1 MIPLPRP
8 EYALPNG
15 GHAYFE
21 VGDIVRRR
29 DALGAYRH
37 MVGIVVVEALR
48 PNDSRLDWFVRWEDE
63 EISDFDNISGD
74 DLTVV
79 FSGKGA

>member
-8 EYALPNG
+8 EYELPDG

-29 DALGAYRH
+29 NAFEKYRH
-37 MVGIVVVEALR
+37 MVGIVVVESLR
-48 PNDSRLDWFVRWEDE
+48 DNDSRLDWFVRWEDGE
-63 EISDFDNISGD
+63 VSDFDNISGD
-74 DLTVV
+74 DLIVV
-79 FSGKGA
+79 FNGKGA